1 VRTPTLPPATH
12 TNSYALGTRDVL
24 LVEPAT
30 PYDDEQRAFV
40 DWARGLSSAGRRVVA
55 IFLTHH
61 HADHVGG
68 AEVLSRELGL
78 PLWAHEETSERLPGV
93 AVQRTLRDGDEIVL
107 QGPAPQRWSVL
118 HTPGHAPGH
127 LCLHEPTLGSV
138 VAGDMVASVGTILI
152 EPGDGD
158 MAVYLAQLERLRRL
172 EARTALPAHGAPIE
186 DPVALFERYI
196 QHRGMR
202 ESKIL
207 HALASASPDGD
218 TLDEIVSRAYDDTPP
233 NVWVIARL
241 SLAAHLI
248 KLVREGRVR
257 SDGERYSL
265 SH

>member
-1 VRTPTLPPATH
+1 M
-12 TNSYALGTRDVL
+12 L

-30 PYDDEQRAFV
+30 PFEDEQRAFIE
-40 DWARGLSSAGRRVVA
+40 WARELRSTGRNLVA

-61 HADHVGG
+61 HPDHVGG
-68 AEVLSRELGL
+68 AEVFSRELEL
-78 PLWAHEETSERLPGV
+78 PLWAHWQTADRLRGV
-93 AVQRTLRDGDEIVL
+93 RIARTLGEGDEIVL
-107 QGPAPQRWSVL
+107 DGPDPQRWTVL

-127 LCLHEPTLGSV
+127 LCLYEPVAGHL

-158 MAVYLAQLERLRRL
+158 MAVYLNQLDRLRRL
-172 EARTALPAHGAPIE
+172 EARTALPAHGTPID
-186 DPVALFERYI
+186 DPSALFERYI

-207 HALASASPDGD
+207 HALAAAAPDGD
-218 TLDEIVSRAYDDTPP
+218 TIDDIVSRAYDDTSQS
-233 NVWVIARL
+233 VWAIARL
-241 SLAAHLI
+241 SLAAHLV

-257 SDGERYSL
+257 VDGERYSL